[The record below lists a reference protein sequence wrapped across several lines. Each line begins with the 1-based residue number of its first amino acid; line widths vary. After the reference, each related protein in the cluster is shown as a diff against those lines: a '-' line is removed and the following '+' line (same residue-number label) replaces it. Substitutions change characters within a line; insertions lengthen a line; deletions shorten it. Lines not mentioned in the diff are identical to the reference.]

1 MNMPE
6 GYAAKLARKPVMSPD
21 PKVYVSA
28 ETYEAERRNVF
39 ARTWQYVGD
48 ARSLGKT
55 GDRVAATFAGFRVVV
70 VRQSDGSLKGFHN
83 MCRHRAAA
91 VVHEDGYGRSA
102 VLTCPYHRWAYGLDG
117 ALRTTPEFGEVEGF
131 CKSDFGLMPV
141 HVGEWR
147 GHLFVNLSETP
158 EPLEQALGDMPGLIA
173 KRPLERCTLADSWFL
188 DFDANWKVYTENYV
202 EGYHVPSV
210 HPQFDAELESGTFT
224 TTAYNRC
231 IAMRAGAKAGGLYE
245 GLWTWTWPAF
255 TLVTFPGGYDV
266 SRIVPLGPQKTRA
279 IFDVFIDPEAGL
291 SAAEIKDT
299 SRAIRDLVAEDM
311 AISVAVHENLAS
323 GVFPGGPLSPR
334 HEEGVALFHDMLRN
348 AGVA

>member
-1 MNMPE
+1 MAT
-6 GYAAKLARKPVMSPD
+6 GTYAGKLSETLTLSPH
-21 PKVYVSA
+21 PSVYVSA
-28 ETYEAERRNVF
+28 ETYERERREVF

-48 ARSLGKT
+48 ARSLQRT
-55 GDRVAATFAGFRVVV
+55 GDHVAATFAGYRVVV
-70 VRQSDGSLKGFHN
+70 VRQSDGRLKGFHN

-91 VVHEDGYGRSA
+91 VVPEDGYGRA
-102 VLTCPYHRWAYGLDG
+102 GVLTCPYHRWAYGLDG
-117 ALRTTPEFGEVEGF
+117 SLRTTPEFGEVKGF
-131 CKSDFGLMPV
+131 CKDDFGLLPV

-147 GHLFVNLSETP
+147 GHLFVNLAEEP
-158 EPLEQALGDMPGLIA
+158 EPLHEALRDLPGLVGN
-173 KRPLERCTLADSWFL
+173 KPLERCRLADSWHL

-210 HPQFDAELESGTFT
+210 HPAFDAELEPGTFS
-224 TTAYNRC
+224 TAAYERS

-255 TLVTFPGGYDV
+255 TLVMFPGGYDV
-266 SRIVPLGPQKTRA
+266 SRILPIAPEKTRA
-279 IFDVFIDPEAGL
+279 QFDVFIDPEAGV
-291 SAAEIKDT
+291 SKAEAKKT

-311 AISVAVHENLAS
+311 AISVAVHRNLAS

-334 HEEGVALFHDMLRN
+334 HEEGLSLFHDLLRG